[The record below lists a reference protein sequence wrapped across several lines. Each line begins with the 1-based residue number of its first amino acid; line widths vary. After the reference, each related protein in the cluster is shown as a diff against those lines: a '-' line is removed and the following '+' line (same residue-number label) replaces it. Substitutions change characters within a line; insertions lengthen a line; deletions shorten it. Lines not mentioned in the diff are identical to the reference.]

1 MCSVVNRQS
10 DRFSFFLWIRIVGTL
25 SLAPL
30 RNPST
35 LPMMEPKVCCST
47 HMELYVTERRFPPP
61 WTVEEPGSVLCGARR
76 NWSGAELRLL

>member
-1 MCSVVNRQS
+1 MCSMVNGQS
-10 DRFSFFLWIRIVGTL
+10 KRFSFSLRIRIVGTL

-47 HMELYVTERRFPPP
+47 HMEL
-61 WTVEEPGSVLCGARR
+61 
-76 NWSGAELRLL
+76 